1 MTLAWELT
9 RACPL
14 RCVHC
19 RAEAQPRRHAAELS
33 TDEGRALIDD
43 AAAMGTK
50 VVVLTGGDPLAR
62 PDVYDLLAHAA
73 GTGVHVGFSPSVTGR
88 LRSGALARAVEAGAG
103 TLHLSL
109 DGATAATH
117 DRFRGIPGHFLRT
130 LDAIRTAASLGAS
143 LQIGT
148 TVSRR
153 TVAEL
158 PAMVELLDGLVTTWT
173 LFFLVPTGRAQA
185 DDVVEPEVEEDVLEW
200 IATAELP
207 FRVRTVEAP
216 QLRRVLAQQGRPT
229 LPGVT
234 DGNGFCFVSH
244 VGDVQPSGFLPV
256 TVGNVRDR
264 PVSWWYREAP
274 LFVAL
279 RDQARRGGTCGRCP
293 FLGICGGSRARAWA
307 ATGDPLAGD
316 PSCAFGKALAT
327 ATAWTAG
334 DTEARPRGRL
344 ATGTR

>member
-19 RAEAQPRRHAAELS
+19 RAEAQPRRHPAELT
-33 TDEGRALIDD
+33 TDEGRALLDD

-62 PDVYDLLAHAA
+62 PDVFDLLAHAS

-109 DGATAATH
+109 DGATPATH
-117 DRFRGIPGHFLRT
+117 DGFRGVPGHFLRT
-130 LDAIRTAASLGAS
+130 LDAIRTAASLDVG
-143 LQIGT
+143 LQVGT

-158 PAMVELLDGLVTTWT
+158 PAMVELLDGLVSTWT
-173 LFFLVPTGRAQA
+173 LFFLVPTGRALA
-185 DDVVEPEVEEDVLEW
+185 DDLVEPEVEESVLEW
-200 IATAELP
+200 LATSEFP

-216 QLRRVLAQQGRPT
+216 QLRRVFAQQGHRVA
-229 LPGVT
+229 PGVT

-244 VGDVQPSGFLPV
+244 VGDVQPSGFLPL
-256 TVGNVRDR
+256 TVGNVRER

-274 LFVAL
+274 LFLDL
-279 RDQARRGGTCGRCP
+279 RDQARRDGACGRCP

-327 ATAWTAG
+327 ATAWRATSTAVPADAVAASG
-334 DTEARPRGRL
+334 PG
-344 ATGTR
+344 